1 MHLDRSKQLAMLNSL
16 ANIYPRYTTKIFDAE
31 VSEADLTNLW
41 YLKEQ
46 GLVEGDLEMSI
57 TQAYIF
63 GGVKITAKGL
73 DFLADDGGISAILG
87 TVVVRLHAESIKE
100 LLLTR
105 IEASE
110 APAEKKSWLK
120 QQIET
125 ASSETI
131 QKIVGLILDQ
141 GVQQAPRL
149 LQWMEQAIQVA
160 KNAT

>member
-1 MHLDRSKQLAMLNSL
+1 MLNSL

-57 TQAYIF
+57 TQDYIF

-87 TVVVRLHAESIKE
+87 TVVVRLHTESIKE
-100 LLLTR
+100 LLLMR
-105 IEASE
+105 IEASD
-110 APAEKKSWLK
+110 ASTEKKSWLK

-131 QKIVGLILDQ
+131 KNIVGLILDQ
-141 GVQQAPRL
+141 GVQQAPRIL
-149 LQWMEQAIQVA
+149 HWMEQAIQVA

>member
-16 ANIYPRYTTKIFDAE
+16 ASVYPRYITKILDAE

-131 QKIVGLILDQ
+131 KKIVSLVLDQ
-141 GVQQAPRL
+141 GVQQAPKL